1 MGEREVSVSL
11 LVFFVMNNSN
21 IDVCNEILINY
32 QYAVLC
38 LELYSC
44 QEFMLC

>member
-21 IDVCNEILINY
+21 IDVCNEDINKLP
-32 QYAVLC
+32 VLGIV
-38 LELYSC
+38 
-44 QEFMLC
+44 FGTV